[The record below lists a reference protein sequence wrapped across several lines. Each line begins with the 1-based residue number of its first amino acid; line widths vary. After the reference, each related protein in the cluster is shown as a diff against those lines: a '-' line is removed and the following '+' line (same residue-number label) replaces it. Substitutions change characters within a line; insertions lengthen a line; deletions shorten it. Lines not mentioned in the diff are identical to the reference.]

1 MSTCHLG
8 IHRARLFVLVLA
20 LAGASA
26 GCGSSSNAP
35 LSYDS
40 GVGGPVIGALDNH
53 CTGSEP
59 IVVSLAS
66 CHPAPDAGV
75 AEPDAAAA
83 DDAAVGENDAA
94 APEPEAPVLYNAEG
108 DDDDCK
114 YHVKITMTAA
124 KQGQSATVQVTLTY
138 LADGAP
144 VTGAG
149 LEIEAY
155 LADQDTHVLPNGTK
169 TTETAGQGIYTLA
182 PVKLDAS
189 GRWVFRFHFFHSC
202 TDALED
208 SPHGHAAFFID
219 VVP

>member
-1 MSTCHLG
+1 MSTFLLG

-26 GCGSSSNAP
+26 GCGSSSSAP
-35 LSYDS
+35 VSYDS
-40 GVGGPVIGALDNH
+40 GVGGPVTGALDNH
-53 CTGSEP
+53 CTGADP
-59 IVVSLAS
+59 IVVSQAS
-66 CHPAPDAGV
+66 CHPAADAGV
-75 AEPDAAAA
+75 A
-83 DDAAVGENDAA
+83 DDAAVGEDDAA

-108 DDDDCK
+108 NDDDCK

-124 KQGQSATVQVTLTY
+124 KQGQSATVQVALTY
-138 LADGAP
+138 LADGTP

-149 LEIEAY
+149 VEIEAY
-155 LADQDTHVLPNGTK
+155 LANQDTHVLPNGTK

-202 TDALED
+202 SDALED